1 MVLPM
6 LGGGPLTE
14 DHAALWLAVLELLS
28 HLQRKTGAGRMELL
42 WAVDAAMQTSHDA
55 RGEPVGGRGAASPAS
70 VDDASDI
77 TLGCHLL
84 SSIGRPPAYMYA
96 TSAGATGQK
105 KEQLLG
111 PRHGPHG
118 AEVEAQ
124 SQTQLPGR
132 SPRQQQQ
139 PDSKYTAT
147 SWKPL
152 NPLAELNAAFNSTP
166 LDGAPLNVL
175 NQRAFGGP
183 LLPPPSLQRA
193 LPGKQLTAKKL
204 TVPMQESKAG
214 APSQKQLPRP
224 PKQQQDLVK
233 PDWVKPDSRYSTTVV
248 SWQPA
253 PATNVLRQNTFGDVL
268 LDKPSSSVQRAPPAK
283 KLAAKVSGPHT
294 SARRRFGSPSAFFP
308 CPSS

>member
-1 MVLPM
+1 M

-28 HLQRKTGAGRMELL
+28 HLHRKTGAGRMELL
-42 WAVDAAMQTSHDA
+42 RAVDAAMQTSHGA
-55 RGEPVGGRGAASPAS
+55 RGELAGGRGAPSPAS
-70 VDDASDI
+70 VDEASDI
-77 TLGCHLL
+77 ILGRHLL
-84 SSIGRPPAYMYA
+84 ASIGKQPAYV
-96 TSAGATGQK
+96 TSAGAAGQEK
-105 KEQLLG
+105 QLLLG
-111 PRHGPHG
+111 PRHGAHG
-118 AEVEAQ
+118 AEVGAQ
-124 SQTQLPGR
+124 SQKQLPGR
-132 SPRQQQQ
+132 PPQQQQQ
-139 PDSKYTAT
+139 PDSRHTAT

-152 NPLAELNAAFNSTP
+152 NPLAELNAAFN
-166 LDGAPLNVL
+166 GAPLNGARLNVL
-175 NQRAFGGP
+175 NQHAFGSP

-193 LPGKQLTAKKL
+193 LPCKQLTAKKL

-233 PDWVKPDSRYSTTVV
+233 ADWVKPDSRYSTRTVV

-253 PATNVLRQNTFGDVL
+253 PATNVLPQHTFGDAL
-268 LDKPSSSVQRAPPAK
+268 LDKPSSSVHREPPAK

-294 SARRRFGSPSAFFP
+294 SARRHFGHSSAFFP